1 VHATTWPPELQE
13 PGAQSMPAEV
23 DSGQYLPAGQ
33 ATQDDFVTS
42 GMRPA
47 AHSEH
52 KPAPAVLYIFEGHGV
67 TPVMVQEEPA
77 GHVVQVAAPPEE

>member
-1 VHATTWPPELQE
+1 VHATTYIERISTRKLKMQVTWPPELQE

-52 KPAPAVLYIFEGHGV
+52 KPAPAVLQQKRSTGK
-67 TPVMVQEEPA
+67 
-77 GHVVQVAAPPEE
+77 